1 MIIMMSEDGLADVI
15 WGRLAAAGADLSRV
29 KAITGVIVGE
39 QMRKKR
45 KKRLLALKT
54 DLMVLRSLVKKY
66 PDAALIIVDPI
77 SSYYGCNANKVEEVK
92 PVLDGMKQLCE
103 DAGITILAVAHTT
116 KRSDVDALQSVGGD
130 TSVGGSFRSGWT
142 FSEDPDKEDEFLMTN
157 NKGNNTRDKS
167 GLRLRPVGQMVKF
180 PDGTEHEYPK
190 VAWLGPTN
198 LRAQDVQDKE
208 KANSKEGGQN
218 RKVSI
223 AKAILLTK
231 FAQNWEY
238 KCTDLY
244 DEALAKEGISSDTM
258 KRARKQ
264 LGENKQLD
272 IIVEDR
278 RGKDGHY
285 WWTVYNPEQV
295 SKYPPVMRSCEK

>member
-1 MIIMMSEDGLADVI
+1 
-15 WGRLAAAGADLSRV
+15 
-29 KAITGVIVGE
+29 
-39 QMRKKR
+39 MRKKR

-116 KRSDVDALQSVGGD
+116 KRSDVDALQAVGGD

-142 FSEDPDKEDEFLMTN
+142 FSEDPDKEGEFLMTN

-167 GLRLRPVGQMVKF
+167 GLRLQPVGQVVKF

-190 VAWLGPTN
+190 VKWLGKTT

-208 KANSKEGGQN
+208 KANSKDGGQD
-218 RKVSI
+218 RKVSM
-223 AKAILLTK
+223 AKSILLMK
-231 FAQNWEY
+231 FHDGREH

-244 DEALAKEGISSDTM
+244 DEAKKEGIGPDTL
-258 KRARKQ
+258 KRARRQ
-264 LGENKQLD
+264 LEGNGDLS
-272 IIVEDR
+272 ILVEDR
-278 RGKDGHY
+278 RSSGDGY
-285 WWTVYNPEQV
+285 WWVVYDPEQTPEV
-295 SKYPPVMRSCEK
+295 PPSGEVF